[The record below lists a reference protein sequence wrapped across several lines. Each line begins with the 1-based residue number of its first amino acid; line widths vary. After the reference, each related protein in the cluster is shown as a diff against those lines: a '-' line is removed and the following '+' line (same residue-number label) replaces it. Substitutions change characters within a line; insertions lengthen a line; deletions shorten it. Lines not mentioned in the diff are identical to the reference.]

1 MGDGV
6 SSGVSGGSFAFSRR
20 GVLLLCLGVL
30 MVAGV
35 MLHRVYEAWPSDEGS
50 FFGVPMFRWKA
61 ALATG
66 VFCSGV
72 LAAALGLG
80 ALFWWMVLRVTG
92 AGWSDDVRGVWCGLC
107 RASVWGWLLVLLVLQ
122 VMLPVLYPWAME
134 AARAAA
140 AGQAVDWGGNDV
152 RGWWLAEP
160 FFKGRS
166 CAVFGLFAVMFLLM
180 GMFRRRGRA
189 RHERLVAAVCLPL
202 LVAVVAVA
210 GVDWWMVRS
219 AWVSSMLPFC
229 FLAFGATAA
238 VAAAVLAGAGSWTK
252 SVVRKMGLLLLAALA
267 FKVYFSYSQF
277 MLIQYGNL
285 PHEWEFYRVRSA
297 GMWEG
302 WLPAMFGVWVLCVL
316 AMAFVPACRR
326 RRGALRVVAVLA
338 LAASA
343 AEGFWYVA
351 PGIVWDVPDAAFVWV
366 YAGCLA
372 VVAGMGWLVFRAFG
386 SGREAEE

>member
-1 MGDGV
+1 MNDGAYSCV
-6 SSGVSGGSFAFSRR
+6 RGGSFAFSRR
-20 GVLLLCLGVL
+20 GVLLLCLGVML
-30 MVAGV
+30 AAGV
-35 MLHRVYEAWPSDEGS
+35 MLHRVYEAWPMDEGS
-50 FFGVPMFRWKA
+50 FFGLPMFRWKA

-72 LAAALGLG
+72 MAAATGLG

-92 AGWSDDVRGVWCGLC
+92 AVWSDDVRGVWFGLC
-107 RASVWGWLLVLLVLQ
+107 RASVWGWLLLLLVLQ

-134 AARAAA
+134 AARSAA
-140 AGQAVDWGGNDV
+140 AGQPLDWGGNDV

-160 FFKGRS
+160 FFMGRS
-166 CAVFGLFAVMFLLM
+166 CAACGLFAVMFLLM
-180 GMFRRRGRA
+180 GVFRRRGRA

-229 FLAFGATAA
+229 FLAFGATSALA
-238 VAAAVLAGAGSWTK
+238 VAVLGGAGVWPK
-252 SVVRKMGLLLLAALA
+252 SVVRKVGLLLLAALA

-285 PHEWEFYRVRSA
+285 PHEWEFYRVRSEGLWA
-297 GMWEG
+297 G
-302 WLPAMFGVWVLCVL
+302 WLPAMFGVWVSCVL

-326 RRGALRVVAVLA
+326 RRGALRAVAVLV

-351 PGIVWDVPDAAFVWV
+351 PGIVWDVPDAAFLWV
-366 YAGCLA
+366 YAGCLG
-372 VVAGMGWLVFRAFG
+372 VVGMMFWLVYKAFG
-386 SGREAEE
+386 CGKGEVE

>member
-1 MGDGV
+1 M
-6 SSGVSGGSFAFSRR
+6 
-20 GVLLLCLGVL
+20 
-30 MVAGV
+30 
-35 MLHRVYEAWPSDEGS
+35 
-50 FFGVPMFRWKA
+50 
-61 ALATG
+61 
-66 VFCSGV
+66 
-72 LAAALGLG
+72 
-80 ALFWWMVLRVTG
+80 
-92 AGWSDDVRGVWCGLC
+92 
-107 RASVWGWLLVLLVLQ
+107 
-122 VMLPVLYPWAME
+122 
-134 AARAAA
+134 
-140 AGQAVDWGGNDV
+140 
-152 RGWWLAEP
+152 
-160 FFKGRS
+160 
-166 CAVFGLFAVMFLLM
+166 
-180 GMFRRRGRA
+180 
-189 RHERLVAAVCLPL
+189 AAVCLPL
-202 LVAVVAVA
+202 LVAAVAVA

-238 VAAAVLAGAGSWTK
+238 VSAAVLAGAGSWTK

-297 GMWEG
+297 GMWVG

-326 RRGALRVVAVLA
+326 RRCAAGGGGAGLGG
-338 LAASA
+338 
-343 AEGFWYVA
+343 ECGGGFWYVA
-351 PGIVWDVPDAAFVWV
+351 PGIVWDVPDAAFVWA